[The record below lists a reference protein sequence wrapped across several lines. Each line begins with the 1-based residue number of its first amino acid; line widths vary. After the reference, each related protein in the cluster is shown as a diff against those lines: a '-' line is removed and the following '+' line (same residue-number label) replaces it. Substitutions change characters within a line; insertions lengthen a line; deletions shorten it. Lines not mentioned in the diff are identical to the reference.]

1 MNPEKPP
8 IPVAILLFIGI
19 TAISFSSIFV
29 KWSDAPVSIQAMY
42 RLILTML
49 FMLPFGIKY
58 ISQARKLKG
67 TDILKLMASGMM
79 LAVHFLLWMGSLQW
93 TSVASS
99 TIILALQPVFVMIG
113 AYVFFKERTSV
124 SALSGMGIAFL
135 GVFLLIGKSGMS
147 GTGSHLT
154 GDLMSLFGTGAIA
167 AHMLLG
173 QMLLKRIPSFLYSWF
188 VFVFAALF
196 LAGYNVFS
204 GIPLTGYAA
213 KEWGIFAL
221 LAVVPTVFGH
231 LLFNWLMRYSS
242 ASTVSMSVLGEP
254 VGASLL
260 AFLLLNESM
269 NGLQAAGGA
278 LVLLG
283 LILFLN
289 VRPSKKATAVAPTDL
304 QTESLG

>member
-1 MNPEKPP
+1 MNPDKPP
-8 IPVAILLFIGI
+8 FPVAILLFIGI

-42 RLILTML
+42 RLLFTML
-49 FMLPFGIKY
+49 LMLPFGIKY
-58 ISQARKLKG
+58 IPQVRKFKK
-67 TDILKLMASGMM
+67 TDFLKLIASGMM
-79 LAVHFLLWMGSLQW
+79 LAAHFLLWMGSLQW

-113 AYVFFKERTSV
+113 AYFFFKERASV
-124 SALSGMGIAFL
+124 SALYGMGIAFL
-135 GVFLLIGKSGMS
+135 GVFLLIGNSGMS

-154 GDLMSLFGTGAIA
+154 GDLMSLFGTAAIA
-167 AHMLLG
+167 VHMLLG
-173 QMLLKRIPSFLYSWF
+173 QLLLKRIPSFLYSWF

-196 LAGYNVFS
+196 LVGYNVFS
-204 GIPLTGYAA
+204 GIPMTGYAA
-213 KEWGIFAL
+213 KEWGIFVL

-289 VRPSKKATAVAPTDL
+289 VRPSKKSPAAAPTEL